1 MGHKLQR
8 VTFASGNT
16 FSNTNN
22 LPTGSVTISGT
33 AIVGNTL
40 TAVTSK
46 ISDDN
51 GLGDFSYQWFQD
63 GLEIVG
69 ATSKT
74 FIVTQDEVGGDL
86 SVVANYVD
94 GAGNFESLTSL
105 TIYNVGIAFDPDLTE
120 TFTIPVLH
128 FINND
133 GTGEDVVQFYCEFVR
148 PIRTIR
154 QPCF

>member
-40 TAVTSK
+40 TAVTST
-46 ISDDN
+46 ISDED

-63 GLEIVG
+63 GLEIDG
-69 ATSKT
+69 ATAST

-86 SVVANYVD
+86 SVVASYVD
-94 GAGNFESLTSL
+94 GAGNFESLTSSTML
-105 TIYNVGIAFDPDLTE
+105 
-120 TFTIPVLH
+120 
-128 FINND
+128 
-133 GTGEDVVQFYCEFVR
+133 
-148 PIRTIR
+148 
-154 QPCF
+154 